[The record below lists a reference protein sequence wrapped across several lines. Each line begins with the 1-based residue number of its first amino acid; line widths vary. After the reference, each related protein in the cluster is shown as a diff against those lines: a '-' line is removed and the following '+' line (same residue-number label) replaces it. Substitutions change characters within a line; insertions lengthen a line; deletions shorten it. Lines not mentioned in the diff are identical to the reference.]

1 MDEVTELKVA
11 GVYYAMLK
19 ESDENNLALINAYWN
34 GTDAL
39 DVFTVQQGPPAENIT
54 HNFTITDPKTLS
66 AYSSIERYA
75 VSIIIR
81 IAGDDPENQ
90 VVAKFSNFDLIG
102 KGSGT
107 ILADIQAGIDA
118 LQSVMDANTQEIKD
132 LP

>member
-1 MDEVTELKVA
+1 MDEVTELKVV

-39 DVFTVQQGPPAENIT
+39 DVFTVQQGPPPTNIT
-54 HNFTITDPKTLS
+54 HNFTITDPQTLS

-81 IAGDDPENQ
+81 IAGDSPENQ

-107 ILADIQAGIDA
+107 ILADIQAGINA

>member
-1 MDEVTELKVA
+1 MDAVTELKIA

-39 DVFTVQQGPPAENIT
+39 DVFTVQQGPPPTDIR
-54 HNFTITDPKTLS
+54 HDFTITDPRTNS
-66 AYSSIERYA
+66 AFANINRYA

-81 IAGDDPENQ
+81 LAGDAPENQ
-90 VVAKFSNFDLIG
+90 IVAKFSNFDLIG

-118 LQSVMDANTQEIKD
+118 LQAVMDANTQKIKD